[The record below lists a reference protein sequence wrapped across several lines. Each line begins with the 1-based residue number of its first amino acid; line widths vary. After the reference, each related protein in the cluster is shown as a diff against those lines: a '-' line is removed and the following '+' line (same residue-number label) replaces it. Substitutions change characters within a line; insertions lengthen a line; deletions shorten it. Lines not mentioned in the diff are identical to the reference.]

1 MTEDNR
7 HSQAVELSEYEQLR
21 AEINNRTAL
30 SAGLVAAQLGAVGGG
45 LSVLKDFPD
54 VVLGLATVSSFLW
67 LLWIDHTSQIYKIAA
82 YISLR
87 LAPRLREGNRELLGW
102 ERFLRDL
109 DQENQAAARVLF
121 GPATT
126 KNVSLLRT
134 EQIGLFIALLFG
146 LSPILLIL
154 GSVLARPHEIFNCR
168 KILSLHSAVLLVA
181 IAAWVFA
188 INRYRRF
195 DQARRTIDEAVLEAQ

>member
-1 MTEDNR
+1 MADDNR
-7 HSQAVELSEYEQLR
+7 HSREIDLSEYEQLR

-45 LSVLKDFPD
+45 LSVMKDFPD

-67 LLWIDHTSQIYKIAA
+67 LLWIDHTSQIYKVAA

-87 LAPRLREGNRELLGW
+87 LAPRLRAGNPELLGW
-102 ERFLRDL
+102 ERFLRAL
-109 DQENQAAARVLF
+109 DQEDQAAAKVLF
-121 GPATT
+121 GQATT

-146 LSPILLIL
+146 LSPILLII
-154 GSVLARPHEIFNCR
+154 GSILARPNEVFDCG
-168 KILSLHSAVLLVA
+168 KILSLHSGVLVVA
-181 IAAWVFA
+181 IAAWLFA
-188 INRYRRF
+188 IDRYRRF
-195 DQARRTIDEAVLEAQ
+195 VQARRSIDEAVLGVP